1 MVVKAD
7 FFFFFLLPPPR
18 GCRWDEMGQYD
29 LPASLDYVLRVTQ
42 QPTLI
47 YVGHSLGCGIFFIAM
62 NEHPHLNARVE
73 VMVALAPASSL
84 ANLKRFRPLVPFFNP
99 FQVTRWYHYV

>member
-47 YVGHSLGCGIFFIAM
+47 YVGHSLGCGVFFIAM
-62 NEHPHLNARVE
+62 ATHPKLNAKVG
-73 VMVALAPASSL
+73 
-84 ANLKRFRPLVPFFNP
+84 
-99 FQVTRWYHYV
+99 